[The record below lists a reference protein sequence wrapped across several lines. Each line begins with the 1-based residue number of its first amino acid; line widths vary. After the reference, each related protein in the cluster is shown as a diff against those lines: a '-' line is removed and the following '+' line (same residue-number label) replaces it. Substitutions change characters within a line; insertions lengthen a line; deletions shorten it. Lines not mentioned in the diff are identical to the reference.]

1 MTRRCGGSG
10 VVRCYLPMLPRL
22 GFLRSVLMLLCVAPA
37 MLFAA
42 ACRNA
47 DDASRKRAP
56 GAPAERVLVVVN
68 RQSAASQEVG
78 RYYMQQRGIPASHLV
93 QVDVAPDDEISELA
107 FRAKLVSPV
116 RSAIDALP
124 VRIDF
129 IVLTTGVPIRIRGD
143 RGYSVDAH
151 LAGMKLSIPA
161 MVGLD
166 TTWLKRYRNPY
177 YGSREPFDSDRFDMY
192 LVTRLDCGVVRDCL
206 ALVDRATAA
215 RAVRGPFYFDAMP
228 FSRATDGYGLM
239 NRSLYAA
246 AMRLQ
251 LQGLDVGIDTTA
263 RFVAPD
269 VPVMGYASWGS
280 NDNRFDSDAYH
291 AMRFLPGALAETF
304 VSTSA
309 RTFRPTDGGQSRI
322 VDLIAQGVTGVKGYV
337 SEPYTFALADPDIIF
352 DRYLRGFTLAESF
365 YAASRMVLWKDIVI
379 GDPLCAPYWG
389 QNMMLT
395 MPVLGASPQA
405 SPLRPTPR

>member
-1 MTRRCGGSG
+1 
-10 VVRCYLPMLPRL
+10 MLPHRR
-22 GFLRSVLMLLCVAPA
+22 FLRPARLLLSLVLAVLPLS
-37 MLFAA
+37 
-42 ACRNA
+42 ACRSTA
-47 DDASRKRAP
+47 DTSRKRSP
-56 GAPAERVLVVVN
+56 SAPAERVLVVVN

-93 QVDVAPDDEISELA
+93 QVDVAPEDDISELA

-116 RSAIDALP
+116 RDAIEALP

-129 IVLTTGVPIRIRGD
+129 IVLTTGVPLRIGGK

-166 TTWLKRYRNPY
+166 TTWLKRYQNPY
-177 YGSREPFDSDRFDMY
+177 FGSREPFDSERFGMY
-192 LVTRLDCGVVRDCL
+192 LVTRLDCGVVADCL

-215 RAVRGPFYFDAMP
+215 RAVQGPFYFDAMP
-228 FSRATDGYGLM
+228 LTRNADGYALM
-239 NRSLYAA
+239 NRSLYVA

-251 LQGLDVGIDTTA
+251 MQGLDVTIDTSA
-263 RFVAPD
+263 RFVAPYA
-269 VPVMGYASWGS
+269 PVMGYASWGS
-280 NDNRFDSDAYH
+280 NDRRFDDRAYR
-291 AMRFLPGALAETF
+291 AVRFVPGALAETF

-309 RTFRPTDGGQSRI
+309 RTFKPVTEGQSRI

-337 SEPYTFALADPDIIF
+337 SEPYTFALADPDIVF

-365 YAASRMVLWKDIVI
+365 YAASRMVLWKDVVI

-395 MPVLGASPQA
+395 TPVFGASPQA
-405 SPLRPTPR
+405 SPLRPTPQ